1 MSVTREEKIAMLTDA
16 EIADKKN
23 ELWFN
28 KSQGEDLSGN
38 ERVIAILINDLQ
50 QTRQDL
56 RGSLKSIVEFGGPH
70 VQEEARRL
78 LEQYGWEGDT

>member
-1 MSVTREEKIAMLTDA
+1 MLTDA
-16 EIADKKN
+16 EIVKIRNEYYAEGVPYDNDDPRVCLKKMAD
-23 ELWFN
+23 
-28 KSQGEDLSGN
+28 
-38 ERVIAILINDLQ
+38 DLQ